1 VLDRLVKL
9 AHSISN
15 RPLADAAPAS
25 RQALESE
32 LRPLDEQVGSSS
44 WVGCVF
50 WLRVGVECSS
60 INGRA
65 SGLWQLKCVRAH
77 V

>member
-1 VLDRLVKL
+1 
-9 AHSISN
+9 
-15 RPLADAAPAS
+15 
-25 RQALESE
+25 
-32 LRPLDEQVGSSS
+32 VGSSS